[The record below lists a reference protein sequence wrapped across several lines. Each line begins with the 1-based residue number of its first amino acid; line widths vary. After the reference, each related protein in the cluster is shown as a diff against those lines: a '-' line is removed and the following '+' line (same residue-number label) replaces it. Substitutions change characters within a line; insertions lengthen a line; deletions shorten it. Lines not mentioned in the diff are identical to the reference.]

1 MARLGVVP
9 ANVFLTRISVQ
20 EVYKR
25 TESLA
30 DSDFG
35 SFRTILA
42 QRLRYLETNLPLV
55 GLFYQK
61 IYNSLVEID
70 GFKSKWF
77 MEDSAMTAIENNI

>member
-9 ANVFLTRISVQ
+9 ANVFLTRISIQ

-25 TESLA
+25 TEDLKN
-30 DSDFG
+30 SDFA
-35 SFRTILA
+35 SFRPILA
-42 QRLRYLETNLPLV
+42 QRLRYLEANLPLV
-55 GLFYQK
+55 TSFYQR

-77 MEDSAMTAIENNI
+77 MEDAAMTAIE

>member
-25 TESLA
+25 TESLSN
-30 DSDFG
+30 SDFA

-42 QRLRYLETNLPLV
+42 
-55 GLFYQK
+55 
-61 IYNSLVEID
+61 
-70 GFKSKWF
+70 
-77 MEDSAMTAIENNI
+77 